1 MKRVLII
8 AAAML
13 LVTASLFAS
22 EGRIGVSLAPEWMWY
37 TNAEDS
43 GKMDFALM
51 AEGANY
57 FGKKGGGF
65 GIEYGLGVK
74 FPVSTWV
81 AGSDPIDVEDGKSS
95 FLFKAGVGYKHAFS
109 DVFGISAGLGVRGD
123 ISSTSEGGSWGGIS
137 VSGRGTTFV
146 MDIYGSV
153 SADLTLMDFLGIRIG
168 AMAGG
173 PVLGKLRTTVQGGIG
188 DFGGSHSE
196 TTDLGIEGFWL
207 APFVGVSYV
216 Y

>member
-1 MKRVLII
+1 
-8 AAAML
+8 ML

-123 ISSTSEGGSWGGIS
+123 IGSTGFEGTSFSTSS
-137 VSGRGTTFV
+137 TTFV

-153 SADLTLMDFLGIRIG
+153 STDLTLMDFLGIRIG

-173 PVLGKLRTTVQGGIG
+173 PVFGKVIGKAQIGGIE
-188 DFGGSHSE
+188 FGGDADYE
-196 TTDLGIEGFWL
+196 FREGFWL

>member
-1 MKRVLII
+1 M
-8 AAAML
+8 
-13 LVTASLFAS
+13 
-22 EGRIGVSLAPEWMWY
+22 
-37 TNAEDS
+37 
-43 GKMDFALM
+43 
-51 AEGANY
+51 
-57 FGKKGGGF
+57 
-65 GIEYGLGVK
+65 
-74 FPVSTWV
+74 
-81 AGSDPIDVEDGKSS
+81 
-95 FLFKAGVGYKHAFS
+95 
-109 DVFGISAGLGVRGD
+109 FGISAGLGVRGD